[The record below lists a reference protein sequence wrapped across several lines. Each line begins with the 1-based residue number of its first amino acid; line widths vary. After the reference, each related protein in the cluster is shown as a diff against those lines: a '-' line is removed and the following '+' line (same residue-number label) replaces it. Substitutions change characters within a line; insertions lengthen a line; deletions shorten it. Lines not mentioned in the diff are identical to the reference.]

1 MVILSGGRNLT
12 LGGACQREVA
22 PKQKVQESA
31 SASRLRTR
39 KTMSKSR
46 RVRAILGGK
55 ARTAATGHSLTPCVC
70 VCAILQQMMQTMDDA
85 RLKQKA
91 ESGEAAVEET
101 IRIRKKLGASCKP
114 RVASARLH

>member
-1 MVILSGGRNLT
+1 
-12 LGGACQREVA
+12 
-22 PKQKVQESA
+22 
-31 SASRLRTR
+31 
-39 KTMSKSR
+39 
-46 RVRAILGGK
+46 
-55 ARTAATGHSLTPCVC
+55 
-70 VCAILQQMMQTMDDA
+70 MMQTMDDA